1 MKEILT
7 EYGIFTDNAA
17 CERLQRYCGMLV
29 EKNKV
34 MDLTNVPE
42 EEIPEKH
49 FVDSLLP
56 LRFGLIPEKG
66 SLADVGTGAGF
77 PGMPIAIMNP
87 QLSVTLIDA
96 QEKRC
101 AFLREVKEELE
112 LRNVTVLHLRAE
124 DAGKNKTLRASFDVC
139 TARAVAPLNVLEEYL
154 IPLLRKGGCALC
166 WKGPGVKEELP
177 AAIRASRILNA
188 VTEDPMLMPMRG
200 MQHFIVRVMKNGDT
214 PDAYPRKN
222 GTPSKQPLGAEK

>member
-1 MKEILT
+1 MKDILM
-7 EYGIFTDNAA
+7 EYGIFSSDEA
-17 CERLQRYCGMLV
+17 CEKLQQYCGMLI

-42 EEIPEKH
+42 EEIPERH

-56 LRFGLIPEKG
+56 LRFDLIPENG

-87 QLSVTLIDA
+87 KLNVTLIDA

-101 AFLREVKEELE
+101 AFLREVKEKLA
-112 LRNVTVLHLRAE
+112 LHNVTVLHMRAE
-124 DAGKNKTLRASFDVC
+124 DAGKNKSLRASFDVC

-154 IPLLRKGGCALC
+154 IPLIRKGGCALC

-188 VTEDPMLMPMRG
+188 VTEEPFLMPMPG
-200 MQHFIVRVMKNGDT
+200 MQHYIVKVLKCGDT
-214 PDAYPRKN
+214 PNAYPRKN
-222 GTPSKQPLGAEK
+222 GTPSKQPLGTEK